1 MAKGPTKIGSPV
13 RRIKYSPDKENI
25 NSKKVSITQEYMN
38 IIKQVPLKTIN
49 EAGRASA
56 GRRSRGD
63 RKS

>member
-38 IIKQVPLKTIN
+38 IIK
-49 EAGRASA
+49 
-56 GRRSRGD
+56 
-63 RKS
+63 